1 MKKLTSMVLLSAGG
15 ALLLNSCQSR
25 QKESSRPN
33 ILIAISDDQSFAHT
47 GFAGCKFVNTPGF
60 DRIAREGIYFTNCWA
75 GSPGSAPS
83 RSSLVTGRYHWQNE
97 QSGQHASSWMK
108 KYVPFTD
115 ELEWNG
121 YHTGFTGKGVGPFQ
135 YARDE
140 KDSLWRKED
149 AAGKSYNTIK
159 YQKDSDER
167 TADGISPVNYYANFR
182 DFMSK
187 RKAGQPFCFWYGA
200 HEPHRDYEEGS
211 WKHNSMD
218 PSTVQV
224 PGFLPDNEVIR
235 EDMLDY
241 AVEINWF
248 DVHLTRILNYLDSVG
263 ELDNTIVI
271 VTGDNGM
278 PFPRAKANFYEYG
291 IHVPLAIRY
300 PAGFPGK
307 RTVDDPV
314 SFTDLAPTIL
324 EMTGTVPQ
332 KMMPMSGRSFVNIL
346 KSKRSGIVDKNKK
359 YVFAGRERHSSSRWN
374 NLGYPARAIRSK
386 DFMLVWNMLPDLWPA
401 GDPQALKNADG
412 ELLPMYGIDENG
424 RHQSEWAFTDVDASP
439 SKAWLI
445 EHHKDPGIQKYFD
458 LSFQK
463 RPEFELYDVVKDPF
477 CLMNLAGK
485 KEYAGTE
492 KEMKTAL
499 LSELTRSGDPR
510 VVGPVKDIFESYP
523 RFSPIRY
530 FPKPVEAHV
539 TVPGQDFYKAAL
551 DGSIETIS
559 KYLDEGVA
567 VNAADNDSRTALMYA
582 SYNGHTEIMKLLLGK
597 GASVD
602 LRDFK
607 GSTALMLAASGPYP
621 DAVKILLENHAD
633 PNLYDKEEHFTALM
647 FAAAEGHLENIKI
660 LLQFNADPTLK
671 DIDGDNALTFARN
684 NNHKAVVDFLSNI
697 K

>member
-1 MKKLTSMVLLSAGG
+1 MILLSAGG
-15 ALLLNSCQSR
+15 AFLLNSCQS
-25 QKESSRPN
+25 KPKDTSRPN

-47 GFAGCKFVNTPGF
+47 GFAGCKFVSTPGF
-60 DRIAREGIYFTNCWA
+60 DRIAREGIYFSNCWS

-149 AAGKSYNTIK
+149 AAGKAYNKIK
-159 YQKDSDER
+159 YQKGSDER
-167 TADGISPVNYYANFR
+167 TADGISPINYYANFR
-182 DFMSK
+182 DFMSN

-200 HEPHRDYEEGS
+200 HEPHRAYEEGS
-211 WKHNSMD
+211 WKRNAMD
-218 PSTVQV
+218 PAKVTV
-224 PGFLPDNEVIR
+224 PGFMPDDEVIR

-248 DVHLTRILNYLDSVG
+248 DVHLTRMLNYLDSVG

-314 SFTDLAPTIL
+314 SFTDIAPTIL
-324 EMTGTVPQ
+324 EMTGTTPE
-332 KMMPMSGRSFVNIL
+332 KMLPMSGKSFVNIL
-346 KSKRSGIVDKNKK
+346 RSKKSGVVDGNKK

-374 NLGYPARAIRSK
+374 NLGYPARAVRSK
-386 DFMLVWNMLPDLWPA
+386 EFMLVWNMLPDLWPA
-401 GDPQALKNADG
+401 GDPQALKEADG
-412 ELLPMYGIDENG
+412 ELLPMYGIDETG
-424 RHQSEWAFTDVDASP
+424 KHHSEWAFTDVDASP
-439 SKAWLI
+439 SKSWLI
-445 EHHKDPGIQKYFD
+445 EHHNDQGIQKFFD

-477 CLMNLAGK
+477 CLENLAGR
-485 KEYAGTE
+485 KEYSETE
-492 KEMKTAL
+492 KELKTVL
-499 LSELTRSGDPR
+499 LNELTSSGDPR
-510 VVGPVKDIFESYP
+510 VVGPVKDIFETYP

-530 FPKPVEAHV
+530 FPKPPEIKTLIA
-539 TVPGQDFYKAAL
+539 GDDFYKAAL
-551 DGSIETIS
+551 DGNTAVIS
-559 KYLDEGVA
+559 KYLDDGVA
-567 VNAADNDSRTALMYA
+567 VNANDSDSRTALMYA
-582 SYNGHTEIMKLLLGK
+582 AFNGHTGILKLLLEK
-597 GASVD
+597 GASAD

-621 DAVKILLENHAD
+621 DAVKILLEYHAD
-633 PNLYDKEEHFTALM
+633 PNLYDKEEHFTPLM
-647 FAAAEGHLENIKI
+647 YAAAEGHLENVKI
-660 LLQFNADPTLK
+660 LLQAGANPLMK
-671 DIDGDNALTFARN
+671 DVDGDNALTFAKN
-684 NNHKAVVDFLSNI
+684 NNHKEVVDYLSNI